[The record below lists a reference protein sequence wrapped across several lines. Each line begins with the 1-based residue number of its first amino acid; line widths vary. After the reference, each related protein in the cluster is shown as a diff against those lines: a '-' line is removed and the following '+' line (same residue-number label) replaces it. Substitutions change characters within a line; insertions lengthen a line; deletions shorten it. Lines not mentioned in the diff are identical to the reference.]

1 VNLIHTLAAYAKLLA
16 PRLPLSTAVR
26 LTYEHQDDYTALAQ
40 DLVGLTGGRV
50 LYGDAVEFLT
60 RCAALVALS
69 ARPLNASRWDEAA
82 MKRERA
88 ARVAELTRQYVEL
101 LPLVPIPEDTD
112 WVRDSPATKR
122 WTRTLGG
129 YSLEVTYSEKR
140 ASRWGER
147 GSPAH
152 YAVDAHA
159 PGLGYLSAPEVPK
172 GSKLTQA
179 QKLAESMV
187 ATPLLD
193 ARTEAAPSVIRGDR

>member
-1 VNLIHTLAAYAKLLA
+1 MNLIHTLAAYAKLLD

-26 LTYEHQDDYTALAQ
+26 LSYEHQDDYTALAK
-40 DLVGLTGGRV
+40 DLTAWQWGNEHP
-50 LYGDAVEFLT
+50 GDVEFLT

-129 YSLEVTYSEKR
+129 YSLKVTYSER